1 MKVTLFEH
9 TRKELAI
16 VFDDFKPVRLTPPEK
31 DVTDM
36 TKGEYKKDEANRKG
50 EQQLIKEGYKRVA
63 TKYKNLKA
71 AFSKDVTEKLRSGSG
86 KITAEHWQSC
96 WYLWKGTPST
106 EPIDFG
112 ISTTEDDLNL
122 ENMQNKPSLAMEIQV
137 GMTGISQ
144 STGISLESCLET
156 NKDFLHS
163 SKRKASQVSATKQF
177 VDTKREK

>member
-1 MKVTLFEH
+1 MKENQNGMSCLGVPETHVKNKKKANSRWLWGEEMIAEFLEILKRYKTQKEGENKEWDSDKVTLFEH

-96 WYLWKGTPST
+96 WYLWNGTPST
-106 EPIDFG
+106 EPIR
-112 ISTTEDDLNL
+112 LW
-122 ENMQNKPSLAMEIQV
+122 
-137 GMTGISQ
+137 
-144 STGISLESCLET
+144 
-156 NKDFLHS
+156 H
-163 SKRKASQVSATKQF
+163 
-177 VDTKREK
+177 